1 MAALRVIL
9 KDTAG
14 GSEFVFPVTPE
25 NFSVSSDREVL
36 KINIHQMGE
45 VNLWG
50 QKKAATIKIAAQ
62 LPSNERS
69 YAFSGG
75 YVGNPY
81 GAIELLQGWQTAG
94 KVLRYIVSDTPVN
107 VPVLLSS
114 LSYGEQDGTGDVYAD
129 LVLEE
134 YRETGAVQVQQNGSQ
149 QNARPAESGGVKSSP
164 QSYTVVKGDTMWA
177 IARKYYGDAT
187 LCWKLAEYN
196 GIANANLIYPGQV
209 VSLPDK
215 GAL

>member
-1 MAALRVIL
+1 MAALKMIL

-14 GSEFVFPVTPE
+14 GTEFVFPVTPE
-25 NFSVSSDREVL
+25 SFSVSSDREVL
-36 KINIHQMGE
+36 KVNIHQMGE

-50 QKKAATIKIAAQ
+50 LKKAATLKISAQ
-62 LPSNERS
+62 LPSGERS

-107 VPVLLSS
+107 LPVLLSS
-114 LSYGEQDGTGDVYAD
+114 LSYGEQDGTRDVYVQ

-134 YRETGAVQVQQNGSQ
+134 YRETGAVQVQSGAQ
-149 QNARPAESGGVKSSP
+149 QAARPAESGGVMASP
-164 QSYTVVKGDTMWA
+164 QRYTVVKGDTMWA
-177 IARKYYGDAT
+177 IARKYYGDPT
-187 LCWKLAEYN
+187 LCWKLAQYN
-196 GIANANLIYPGQV
+196 GIPNANLIYPGQV